1 MIGDCFCSCFP
12 HAASRNV
19 LKDVHIYA
27 IIEGIKKGRW
37 KDKIETYRHLL
48 AEDKKKADNFKKTL
62 PCVTFSGT
70 FKEYR
75 KDANLEQYSRV
86 IVIDLDKIPPKK
98 FNIIRNDIQ
107 SSEYVLACFES
118 PTSGRL
124 KVLLL
129 SAKDEKLHKQVFF
142 ELENFFKLQFGLE
155 VDTSGK
161 NVSRLCFVSYD
172 PNIYF
177 NEDAREFGEWIEEYD
192 HGFETVRTETPN
204 LTASNNATYIFELC
218 DKRVRD
224 SRVGNYSKGNRNN
237 FIYALACHLNRT
249 GMHESQ
255 AIMMAYNRYPSLG
268 YAEVKRT
275 VESGYKYNKKEF
287 GTRPVLEKRRSN
299 QLF

>member
-1 MIGDCFCSCFP
+1 MIGDCFCSTFL
-12 HAASRNV
+12 HAASRDV
-19 LKDVHIYA
+19 FKDVHVYA
-27 IIEGIKKGRW
+27 IVEGIKRGRW
-37 KDKIETYRHLL
+37 KDKIETYRSLL
-48 AEDKKKADNFKKTL
+48 AQDKKKADNFKKTL

-86 IVIDLDKIPPKK
+86 IVIDLDKIPPRRFDSVRKE
-98 FNIIRNDIQ
+98 IQ

-118 PTSGRL
+118 PTKGRL

-129 SAKDEKLHKQVFF
+129 SAKDDKMHKQVFY
-142 ELENFFKLQFGLE
+142 ELENYFKLQFGLE

-161 NVSRLCFVSYD
+161 NVSRLCFISYD
-172 PNIYF
+172 PDIYF
-177 NEDAREFGEWIEEYD
+177 NEDCSEFGEWIEEYE

-204 LTASNNATYIFELC
+204 FNPSTNATYIFELC
-218 DKRVRD
+218 DKRVRE

-237 FIYALACHLNRT
+237 FIYALSCHLNRT
-249 GMHESQ
+249 GMYESQ
-255 AIMMAYNRYPSLG
+255 AISMIYNRYHSLG

-275 VESGYKYNKKEF
+275 VESGYKYNKSEF
-287 GTRPVLEKRRSN
+287 GTRPILEKRKTN

>member
-19 LKDVHIYA
+19 VGEAHVSSILEAVR
-27 IIEGIKKGRW
+27 GGRW
-37 KDKIETYRHLL
+37 KDKIEEYRANL
-48 AEDKKKADNFKKTL
+48 EINKKMADEFKKTL

-70 FKEYR
+70 FKGYR
-75 KDANLEQYSRV
+75 KDDNLDQYSRV
-86 IVIDLDKIPPKK
+86 IVIDLDKIPPRR
-98 FNIIRNDIQ
+98 FEAIRKEIH

-118 PTSGRL
+118 PTKGRL

-142 ELENFFKLQFGLE
+142 ELETYFKLQFGLE

-172 PNIYF
+172 PDLYF
-177 NEDAREFGEWIEEYD
+177 NPSPTEFGEWIQGYEG
-192 HGFETVRTETPN
+192 GFESVAGDNPN
-204 LTASNNATYIFELC
+204 ISISTNAKHIFEIC

-224 SRVGNYSKGNRNN
+224 SRIGAYNKGNRNN
-237 FIYALACHLNRT
+237 FIYALSCHLNRT
-249 GMHESQ
+249 GMHIDQ
-255 AIMMAYNRYPSLG
+255 AIHMTFNRYSSLG
-268 YAEVKRT
+268 YQEVKRT
-275 VESGYKYNKKEF
+275 VESGYKYNKNEF
-287 GTRPVLEKRRSN
+287 GTRPILEKRKSN